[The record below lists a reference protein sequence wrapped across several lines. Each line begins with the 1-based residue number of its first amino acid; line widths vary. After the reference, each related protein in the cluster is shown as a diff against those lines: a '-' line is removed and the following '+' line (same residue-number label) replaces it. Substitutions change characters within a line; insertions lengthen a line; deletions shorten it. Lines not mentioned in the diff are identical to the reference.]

1 MKFLK
6 KFTLL
11 MIMVTILVACGKTVE
26 EADKYTSSIEDIA
39 IPDDVSIV
47 GLGEATHG
55 NVEFQDLKKDV
66 FQALVEKEDIRTFV
80 IEGDFG
86 GAQVVDTYIAGD
98 GGTAEEAINALDF
111 DIYKTEQM
119 LNLIEWMH
127 DYNESVDIGEK
138 VRFYGND
145 MQRYDESKASLLAY
159 FELVDHEAAQNY
171 EEKLKAATNDK
182 LYDLTEAELKN
193 IAESIVDI
201 KDDLEKNEDKY
212 IETLSESMYETALQ
226 HANVLGQRIDLSLHE
241 DEYANKRDQYLAE
254 NLEWIKD
261 FVEPQGHD
269 KVFVTGHNGHIEK
282 TSAAFGYKS
291 MGDYLDETFGDSYFA
306 IGTESARNTFL
317 ADNGDGERETFSVK
331 NNSLL
336 TKAFGN
342 VDADRFYVDFEQAET
357 NEDIDDIISSK
368 QKMTNIGDDFRS
380 WYKISKFFYTN
391 KMVPNEAYD
400 GLIIVDEATPTEIIE
415 K

>member
-1 MKFLK
+1 MKLLK
-6 KFTLL
+6 NVTLL
-11 MIMVTILVACGKTVE
+11 MTVLLVLVACGKTVE
-26 EADKYTSSIEDIA
+26 DADKYTSSIEDIEV
-39 IPDDVSIV
+39 PEDVSIV

-66 FQALVEKEDIRTFV
+66 FQKLVEKEDIRTFV

-111 DIYKTEQM
+111 DIYNTEQM
-119 LNLIEWMH
+119 INLVEWMH
-127 DYNESVDIGEK
+127 DYNKSVDIGEQI
-138 VRFYGND
+138 RFYGND

-159 FELVDHEAAQNY
+159 FGLVDPDAAQNY
-171 EEKLKAATNDK
+171 EEKLKVATNENIH
-182 LYDLTEAELKN
+182 DLTETELKN
-193 IAESIVDI
+193 IDESIVDI

-212 IETLSESMYETALQ
+212 TEALSEYMYETALQ
-226 HANVLGQRIDLSLHE
+226 HANVLGQRVDLSLHE
-241 DEYANKRDQYLAE
+241 DEYVNKRDQYLAE
-254 NLEWIKD
+254 NLEWIKN
-261 FVEPQGHD
+261 FVEPQGDD
-269 KVFVTGHNGHIEK
+269 KVFVSGHNGHIEK

-291 MGDYLDETFGDSYFA
+291 MGDYLDETYGDSYFA
-306 IGTESARNTFL
+306 IGTESIHNTFL
-317 ADNGDGERETFSVK
+317 ADNGDGEREAFTVK
-331 NNSLL
+331 NNSPLM
-336 TKAFGN
+336 KAFDD
-342 VDADRFYVDFEQAET
+342 VETDLFYVDFDQAAA
-357 NEDIDDIISSK
+357 NKDLDNIISSK

-380 WYKISKFFYTN
+380 WYKFLKFFYTN